1 MLTIHVCQK
10 CSTKFTFKN
19 KFFKHLRVECWQ
31 FDVKLNVNFD
41 ANHASMINNVEKSIV
56 VDVNDFQLIKFI
68 VTSIIDNDYVFR
80 KSHYVTT
87 LIKKARDDKV
97 VNCCLNIDCFLTIEN
112 RVYVKRAFFSTS
124 IRQLIAS
131 LSIRNI
137 DNNIHS
143 FSEYVVV
150 DLFMN
155 DHVINAEKRILT
167 TNRFSIE
174 IHIVDELKINLLV
187 DNDVFNV
194 QKMSLNL
201 KI

>member
-1 MLTIHVCQK
+1 
-10 CSTKFTFKN
+10 
-19 KFFKHLRVECWQ
+19 
-31 FDVKLNVNFD
+31 
-41 ANHASMINNVEKSIV
+41 MINNVEKSIV

-80 KSHYVTT
+80 KSHYVTA
-87 LIKKARDDKV
+87 LIKKTRDEEI

-112 RVYVKRAFFSTS
+112 RVYVKRIFFSTS
-124 IRQLIAS
+124 VRQLIAS

-143 FSEYVVV
+143 FNEYVVV

-155 DHVINAEKRILT
+155 DHVINAEKRIST